1 MNTCL
6 ILYLSSTAAQEAAA
20 ILRAHRIPAET
31 AKPPAGLTGG
41 SCSYALTFPS
51 RYLPA
56 VRRLISTGGGL
67 YSRNT
72 DGIWR
77 RIP

>member
-6 ILYLSSTAAQEAAA
+6 ILYLSSTSAQEAAA

-31 AKPPAGLTGG
+31 AKPPSGLTGG
-41 SCSYALTFPS
+41 SCSYALSFPS

-56 VRRLISTGGGL
+56 VRRLISTAGGL
-67 YSRNT
+67 YCMTGTGS
-72 DGIWR
+72 WR
-77 RIP
+77 RI